1 MLTRKTNAKGS
12 CGPGTALSA
21 PGTDP
26 ESEVHTSRVRSNT
39 KQARSQETIATD
51 PCEGAEELAFRGAGG
66 ALCCLATA

>member
-12 CGPGTALSA
+12 WGPGTALSA

-26 ESEVHTSRVRSNT
+26 ESEVHTSRVRSNI

-51 PCEGAEELAFRGAGG
+51 PCEGAELAFRGAGG